1 MSDSGAE
8 AVVVEAVRTPQA
20 NKDGA
25 LAELYPEDL
34 VTTVLDALVERSGVP
49 ATDWDDVRLGCANQ
63 EAEQGRNLARQSLLA
78 GGFPEAVPASTTTR
92 LCGSSLTALNDAARA
107 VETGDGEIYPVA
119 GVEHMTRVPFS
130 DWLHPAIEACD
141 GEVYPVAGVE
151 HMTRVPFSDWLHPSI
166 EERYDADRLPMGQ
179 TAERIA
185 RDHDV
190 GREAQDRFALRSHE
204 RASEAADHGRFDD
217 ELVPVET
224 AAGTVAADETPRPG
238 TSLDAL
244 ADLPTVFRDDD
255 RATVTPGNASPL
267 TDGAAGLLVTSRTYA
282 EEHGLDPLARVR
294 SRAVVGVDPLVM
306 GRGPIP
312 ATRQVLDSAGL
323 EVNDLDLV
331 ELNEAFAAQS
341 LHCQRELGI
350 PDDVLN
356 VNGGA
361 IALGHPLG
369 CSGAR
374 IATTLLHEL
383 ARRDGDLGLATMCVG
398 FGQGVATLFERVA

>member
-25 LAELYPEDL
+25 LADLYPEDL

-49 ATDWDDVRLGCANQ
+49 ATDWADFRLGCANQ

-78 GGFPEAVPASTTTR
+78 GGFPETVPASTTTR

-107 VETGDGEIYPVA
+107 LEAGDGAVYPVA

-130 DWLHPAIEACD
+130 DWLHPA
-141 GEVYPVAGVE
+141 
-151 HMTRVPFSDWLHPSI
+151 I

-204 RASEAADHGRFDD
+204 RASDAAANGRFDD

-224 AAGTVAADETPRPG
+224 GSGTVVADETPRPE

-244 ADLPTVFRDDD
+244 ADLPTVFRDDE

-282 EEHGLDPLARVR
+282 EENGLDPLARIR

-323 EVNDLDLV
+323 EVNDLHLV

-383 ARRDGDLGLATMCVG
+383 DRRDGDLGLATMCVG
-398 FGQGVATLFERVA
+398 FGQGVATLFERIA